1 VLIWDA
7 DPAPAPVPGAF
18 HPSVRLLTWGGV
30 QPVDTALHGGPTTG
44 GPGCDRCQTGAVEDL
59 SIAPAT
65 VERWPD
71 LVTVFGT
78 RGDPSWCWCQFFLTT
93 GNGYRDSA
101 ERNRADLERQVREAE
116 VPPGL
121 LAYRSGE
128 PIGWLQLGPR
138 TSYPRVTGQA
148 VMATVVGDRDVGQR
162 VWRTTCFVVRVGHR
176 RQGVAGELL
185 AAGVKYAAEHGAD
198 VLEGHPVDVS
208 ARPSRPAGAVL
219 YHGTMS
225 MFTDA
230 GFVEIGRTAPT
241 RPVMRRHVG

>member
-1 VLIWDA
+1 M
-7 DPAPAPVPGAF
+7 
-18 HPSVRLLTWGGV
+18 
-30 QPVDTALHGGPTTG
+30 
-44 GPGCDRCQTGAVEDL
+44 

-93 GNGYRDSA
+93 GNVYRDSA
-101 ERNRADLERQVREAE
+101 ERNRADLERQVREAK

-138 TSYPRVTGQA
+138 TAYPRITGQA
-148 VMATVVGDRDVGQR
+148 ALAKVVGDRDAGER

-176 RQGVAGELL
+176 RQGVAGALL
-185 AAGVKYAAEHGAD
+185 AAGVEYAAGQGAD

-219 YHGTMS
+219 YHGTLS
-225 MFTDA
+225 MFADA
-230 GFVEIGRTAPT
+230 GFFEIGRTAPT
-241 RPVMRRHVG
+241 RPVMRRRVG

>member
-1 VLIWDA
+1 M
-7 DPAPAPVPGAF
+7 G
-18 HPSVRLLTWGGV
+18 
-30 QPVDTALHGGPTTG
+30 
-44 GPGCDRCQTGAVEDL
+44 DRSDL

-65 VERWPD
+65 AGRWGD

-93 GNGYRDSA
+93 GNGYHDSA
-101 ERNRADLERQVREAE
+101 ARNRAALQAQVRGAD

-121 LAYRSGE
+121 IAYRSGE
-128 PIGWLQLGPR
+128 PVGWLQLGPR
-138 TSYPRVTGQA
+138 TSYPRVTGQVA
-148 VMATVVGDRDVGQR
+148 SAKVVGERDVGES

-176 RQGVAGELL
+176 RQGVARALL
-185 AAGVKYAAEHGAD
+185 AGGVEYAAEHGAT

-208 ARPSRPAGAVL
+208 ARDTRPAGAVL
-219 YHGTMS
+219 YHGTAS
-225 MFTDA
+225 MFAGA

>member
-7 DPAPAPVPGAF
+7 DPAPAPVPRAF

-44 GPGCDRCQTGAVEDL
+44 GPGCDRCQTGGVEDL